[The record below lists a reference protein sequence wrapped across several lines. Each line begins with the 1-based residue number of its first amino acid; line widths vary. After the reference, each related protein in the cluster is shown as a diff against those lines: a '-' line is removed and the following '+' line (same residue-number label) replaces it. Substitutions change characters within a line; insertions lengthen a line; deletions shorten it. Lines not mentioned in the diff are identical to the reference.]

1 MKLTTKRDRWYFWRE
16 LFSYMI
22 PMILIVGVVDIFFNF
37 MQCSTHLEWSAPCS
51 IIWIN
56 AVGYGFFLVIT
67 IIFAIFSARKL
78 KKVKKKIEN
87 EFFEATN
94 QAENKSEDELEESK
108 KIEEKSEEIKEIKA
122 AKPKKLIVK
131 ADKKEP
137 TKEVVKKD
145 AKKET
150 KTETKK
156 PIKSST
162 KKQST
167 TKKKSIKK

>member
-122 AKPKKLIVK
+122 AKPKKVIVK
-131 ADKKEP
+131 ADNKEP
-137 TKEVVKKD
+137 TKKTVKKD
-145 AKKET
+145 TKKET
-150 KTETKK
+150 KKS
-156 PIKSST
+156 IKSST
-162 KKQST
+162 KKQPT